1 MTDNI
6 DNDNSAGGDVFDN
19 DTSEVVQTIMLMRI
33 YDMLT
38 CIARGINPTEA
49 DMIFKGHAIG
59 KIFGP
64 APSFDMG
71 DEDIER
77 R

>member
-1 MTDNI
+1 MSDETEN
-6 DNDNSAGGDVFDN
+6 DVFDE
-19 DTSEVVQTIMLMRI
+19 DTSSVVNTIMLMRI

-38 CIARGINPTEA
+38 CIARGVNPQEA
-49 DMIFKGHAIG
+49 EVIFRGHQLG

-71 DEDIER
+71 DEVSEADATEE
-77 R
+77 

>member
-1 MTDNI
+1 MSDEIEN
-6 DNDNSAGGDVFDN
+6 DVFDE
-19 DTSEVVQTIMLMRI
+19 DTSSVVNTIMLMRI

-38 CIARGINPTEA
+38 CIARGVNPQEA
-49 DMIFKGHAIG
+49 EVIFRGHQLG

-71 DEDIER
+71 EDMSEADTTEE
-77 R
+77 

>member
-1 MTDNI
+1 MSDEIEN
-6 DNDNSAGGDVFDN
+6 DVFDE
-19 DTSEVVQTIMLMRI
+19 DTSSVVNTIMLMRI

-38 CIARGINPTEA
+38 CIARGVNPQEA
-49 DMIFKGHAIG
+49 EVIFRGHQLG

-71 DEDIER
+71 DELSEPDTTEE
-77 R
+77 

>member
-1 MTDNI
+1 MSDEIEN
-6 DNDNSAGGDVFDN
+6 DVFDE
-19 DTSEVVQTIMLMRI
+19 DTSSVVNTIMLMRI

-38 CIARGINPTEA
+38 CIARGVNPQEA
-49 DMIFKGHAIG
+49 EVIFRGYQLG

-71 DEDIER
+71 EDMSEADTTEE
-77 R
+77 

>member
-1 MTDNI
+1 MHDES
-6 DNDNSAGGDVFDN
+6 DSDNSAGGDVFDN

-38 CIARGINPTEA
+38 CIARGINAAEA
-49 DMIFKGHAIG
+49 DMIFKGHAMG

>member
-1 MTDNI
+1 MTDNE
-6 DNDNSAGGDVFDN
+6 ADVFDS

-38 CIARGINPTEA
+38 CIARAANPTEA
-49 DMIFKGHAIG
+49 DAIFKGHALG

-64 APSFDMG
+64 APSFDMS
-71 DEDIER
+71 EDDV
-77 R
+77 

>member
-1 MTDNI
+1 MNEDEEVDVGSEAT
-6 DNDNSAGGDVFDN
+6 DVFDEG
-19 DTSEVVQTIMLMRI
+19 TSEVVQTIMLMRI

-38 CIARGINPTEA
+38 CIARASNPTEA
-49 DMIFKGHAIG
+49 DMIFKGHAAG

-71 DEDIER
+71 DEVQ
-77 R
+77 